1 MPRAAAKLHGAV
13 PRDATHVSAVVEGS
27 ESVRTTLDPLLS
39 FLQSGPAFEARGRQT
54 KKSALE
60 KFFEIKKGPHTT
72 KEPMRS
78 STAESRQLNYIRRS
92 IRVST
97 GHFLSCS

>member
-1 MPRAAAKLHGAV
+1 MTRAVGKLHGSA
-13 PRDATHVSAVVEGS
+13 PRDATHVSTVVEGS
-27 ESVRTTLDPLLS
+27 ERVRTTLGPLLS
-39 FLQSGPAFEARGRQT
+39 FLQSVPAFEVRGLQT

-60 KFFEIKKGPHTT
+60 IFFEIKKGPHTT